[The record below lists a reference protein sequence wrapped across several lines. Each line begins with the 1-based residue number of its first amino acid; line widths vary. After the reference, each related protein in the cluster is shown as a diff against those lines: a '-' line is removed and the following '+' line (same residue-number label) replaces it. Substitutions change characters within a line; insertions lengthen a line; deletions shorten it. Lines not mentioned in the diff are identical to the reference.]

1 MLDSEKPSHVVGAA
15 LLEALE
21 KVEMEH
27 GDLSANWVI
36 EGIKDFTAAV
46 LVEADASINEYVVQL
61 RTTHAEA
68 SIFANYDKANKVG
81 EA

>member
-1 MLDSEKPSHVVGAA
+1 MIDPEKPSHVVGAA

-21 KVEMEH
+21 QVEAKH

-46 LVEADASINEYVVQL
+46 LVESGASINQYVVQL

-68 SIFANYDKANKVG
+68 SIFANVSRKMG